1 MTQHIGLG
9 APFGRKVGQAD
20 TIAALASGGLPSGI
34 AVIRLSG
41 PAVPAA
47 FLAVM
52 GRVPEPRRASL
63 ARFRDATGA
72 EIDTGLAIYFPGPGS
87 ATGEDCGEF
96 QVHGGRAVVSA
107 MLAALRAVPGIRLA
121 EAGEFARRALIN
133 GRADL
138 LGTEALS
145 DLIAAETESERRFAI
160 ENGRDRHRSLYSSW
174 RSTIL
179 HARSMVEAELDFAD
193 EDDVPGSVS
202 ESSWAT
208 VGSLI
213 RDIEDHL
220 DGYRKARIV
229 RGGFDVVIA
238 GPPNAGKSSLLNRLV
253 EEEVA
258 IVTSEAG
265 TTRDLVSA
273 TIDLGGMKVNL
284 TDTAG
289 IREAENLAEQI
300 GIERSRR
307 RMAEADLV
315 LSLFSPAEGQIPLPL
330 ERDGDT
336 LVIATK
342 CDMPYPGGEVR
353 VDHIVSVETGT
364 GFAAM
369 LEDIAARARAAA
381 PAVDD
386 VVPWRERH
394 VELLSTCRDCLADA
408 LIDKPLEL
416 RSEDLRRASLA
427 LGKLAGDI
435 DVEDMLDEIF
445 SKFCIGK

>member
-1 MTQHIGLG
+1 MARHSVDGT
-9 APFGRKVGQAD
+9 PVGTRD

-41 PAVPAA
+41 PAVAAA
-47 FLAVM
+47 FKALM
-52 GRVPEPRRASL
+52 GRVPEPRRAAL
-63 ARFRDATGA
+63 ATFRDAAGTQ
-72 EIDTGLAIYFPGPGS
+72 IDTGLALYFPGPGS
-87 ATGEDCGEF
+87 ATGEACGEF

-107 MLAALRAVPGIRLA
+107 MLAALRGVPGVRLA

-133 GRADL
+133 GRTDL

-160 ENGRDRHRSLYSSW
+160 ENGRDRHRALYTSW

-179 HARSMVEAELDFAD
+179 QARSMVEAELDFAD
-193 EDDVPGSVS
+193 EEDVPGSVS
-202 ESSWAT
+202 ESSWTA
-208 VGSLI
+208 VRALI
-213 RDIEDHL
+213 GHIGHHL

-229 RGGFDVVIA
+229 RRGFDVVIV

-258 IVTSEAG
+258 IVTAEAG

-289 IREAENLAEQI
+289 IRDAEHLAEQL
-300 GIERSRR
+300 GIERSRK

-315 LSLFSPAEGQIPLPL
+315 LSLFSPAEGQAPLSLTRP
-330 ERDGDT
+330 GAT
-336 LVIATK
+336 LVVATK
-342 CDMPYPGGEVR
+342 SDMPYTAGDAQ
-353 VDHIVSVETGT
+353 VDHAVSATNGS
-364 GFAAM
+364 GFPTL
-369 LEDIAARARAAA
+369 LEDIAARVREAT

-394 VELLSTCRDCLADA
+394 VQLLSACTASLSEA
-408 LIDKPLEL
+408 LIDKALEL

-427 LGKLAGDI
+427 LGRLAGDI